1 MVNGNSREY
10 GLVLV
15 ILSILAS
22 LIICLDLKTIYEN
35 KRLKHELND
44 NLLFEKNT
52 DTLNEKI
59 NEYKNIDETLA
70 NKKEEYFD
78 NIRKLENQILEGK
91 SDAKIAYLT
100 FDDGPYQL
108 TYEVL
113 DILKENDVRATF
125 FVLGKDAEDRY
136 KRIVNEGHTLA
147 NHTYYHN
154 IGKGLYKSTDSF
166 MSQVN
171 QLEDYLYN
179 ITGYRTSLVRFPGG
193 SETANAFHVK
203 DSIVESLHSKGYNY
217 VDWTCE
223 TGDGSDKRLQQKS
236 EWNWYK
242 DTCKDQ
248 KIMVLLMHDYHKGT
262 VNILSDII
270 KDLKSQ
276 GYLILPLSNKS
287 VMVK

>member
-1 MVNGNSREY
+1 MVEGNSREY

-15 ILSILAS
+15 IFSILAS

-35 KRLKHELND
+35 RRLKEELND
-44 NLLFEKNT
+44 NLLFERNI

-59 NEYKNIDETLA
+59 NEYINIDETIE
-70 NKKEEYFD
+70 NKKEEYF
-78 NIRKLENQILEGK
+78 NSNRKLEDQILEGK

-108 TYEVL
+108 TNQVL
-113 DILKENDVRATF
+113 DILKENDVKATF

-154 IGKGLYKSTDSF
+154 IGKGLYRSPESF

-179 ITGYRTSLVRFPGG
+179 ITGYKTNLVRFPGG
-193 SETANAFHVK
+193 SETANTYHVR
-203 DSIVESLHSKGYNY
+203 DSIIEQLHNKGYKY

-223 TGDGSDKRLQQKS
+223 TGDGSGKRLQQKS
-236 EWNWYK
+236 EWEWYK

-248 KIMVLLMHDYHKGT
+248 KIMVLLMHDYHEGT
-262 VNILSDII
+262 VKILPEII
-270 KDLKSQ
+270 NDLKSQ

>member
-1 MVNGNSREY
+1 MEQGNSKY
-10 GLVLV
+10 YAIVLV
-15 ILSILAS
+15 IFSILAS
-22 LIICLDLKTIYEN
+22 LIMSLDLKMKYEN
-35 KRLKHELND
+35 KLLRKEINNNILLN
-44 NLLFEKNT
+44 NNIK
-52 DTLNEKI
+52 TLENRK
-59 NEYKNIDETLA
+59 NEYSNIDESINTI
-70 NKKEEYFD
+70 KEEYFS
-78 NIRKLENQILEGK
+78 NIRKLEEQIQEGK

-108 TYEVL
+108 TYQVL
-113 DILKENDVRATF
+113 DILKEKDVKGTF

-136 KRIVNEGHTLA
+136 KRIVDEGHTLA
-147 NHTYYHN
+147 NHTMYHN

-179 ITGYRTSLVRFPGG
+179 ITGYKTNLVRFPGG
-193 SETANAFHVK
+193 SETARVYK
-203 DSIVESLHSKGYNY
+203 LDESIANELHNKGYKY

-223 TGDGSDKRLQQKS
+223 TGDGSDKRLAQKS

-248 KIMVLLMHDYHKGT
+248 KIMVLLMHDYNAGT
-262 VNILSDII
+262 VKILPDII
-270 KDLKSQ
+270 DDLKNQ

-287 VMVK
+287 VMAK